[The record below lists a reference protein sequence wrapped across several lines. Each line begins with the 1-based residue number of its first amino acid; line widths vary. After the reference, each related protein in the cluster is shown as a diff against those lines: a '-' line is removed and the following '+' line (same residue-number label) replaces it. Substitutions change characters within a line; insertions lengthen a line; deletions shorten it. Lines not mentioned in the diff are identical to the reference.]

1 MRKIPLD
8 DAWSLSIRFFI
19 HHVALH
25 ELICAKTYHSLVN
38 KFTQSVQYSHS
49 VVSNSLWTHGQQQA
63 MVPYPSPTPKGC
75 SNSCP
80 LSRWCHPTISS
91 SVVPF
96 SSCLQGLFQWVSTSH
111 QVGKYSSFGFSISP
125 SNEYSGL
132 IFFKINWFDLLAVQG
147 TLKSLLQHNSSKASI
162 LQHLDFLVNVKIS
175 FGQRSH

>member
-1 MRKIPLD
+1 M
-8 DAWSLSIRFFI
+8 
-19 HHVALH
+19 
-25 ELICAKTYHSLVN
+25 
-38 KFTQSVQYSHS
+38 
-49 VVSNSLWTHGQQQA
+49 SNFLQPHGLQHA
-63 MVPYPSPTPKGC
+63 RLPCPSSTPRTC

-147 TLKSLLQHNSSKASI
+147 TLKSLLQHHSSKAST
-162 LQHLDFLVNVKIS
+162 LQCSAFFIVQL
-175 FGQRSH
+175 SHQYMTTGKTIALTIRRFVSKVMPLLFNIPSSLS